1 MSHHHVTPFTQSS
14 VKATAKLPHGKF
26 GVLTGTYTQS
36 SPFSRREDSN
46 PNHIFLTIRV
56 PDGEFAGE
64 YECAFDTQGRGE
76 GESSVLVVEQAA
88 DTAPES
94 GFTTDASLSYSGL
107 KLDPASFKPVTKMD
121 LGSMIADWADR
132 SSAVVVYGV
141 TYDTGDGIHDVHM
154 NSGESAGSGHANH
167 PNQDGAILFYY
178 AAADGAQATQ
188 KWVFTKFPGQQL

>member
-1 MSHHHVTPFTQSS
+1 MSHHHITPFTQPR
-14 VKATAKLPHGKF
+14 VRATAKLPHGQF
-26 GVLTGTYTQS
+26 GVLTGAYVQS
-36 SPFSRREDSN
+36 SPFSRRGDTN

-56 PDGEFAGE
+56 PSGDFAGE

-76 GESSVLVVEQAA
+76 GESQVLVIEQAA
-88 DTAPES
+88 DNSPEF

-107 KLDPASFKPVTKMD
+107 QLNAANFQPVTKMD

-132 SSAVVVYGV
+132 SSAMIVYGF

-154 NSGESAGSGHANH
+154 NSGEPEGSGHANH

-178 AAADGAQATQ
+178 AGADGVQATQ
-188 KWVFTKFPGQQL
+188 KWVFTKFPDQHL